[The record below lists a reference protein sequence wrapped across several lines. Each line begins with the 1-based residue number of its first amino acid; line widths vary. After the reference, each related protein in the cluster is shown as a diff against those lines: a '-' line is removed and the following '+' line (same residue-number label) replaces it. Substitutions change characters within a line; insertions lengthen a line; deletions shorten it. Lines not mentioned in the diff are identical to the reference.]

1 VAADQWPVTALF
13 FDDFGRYVVTYWAKR
28 GFHFNECWL
37 TTDHWALSTFHLMV
51 DKGISINIS
60 KKLGEMLVSSGLITL
75 AQLGEVL
82 DLQKTSGGKLG
93 HLLIHKGYIDEKK
106 LLAFLSRQ
114 FGIEFVDLATAKI
127 LPEVIKIIPE
137 NIARRYNLIA
147 VEKKENRL
155 KVAMEDPLNIVVLDD
170 LKMMTGY
177 DIKPVFGSETDIVAA
192 ISKYYGVKSSKEA
205 LDDILRKTSS
215 GVSEVSLVETD
226 SGAGGGDD
234 LLSLEAKGEAA
245 PIVQMVNLI
254 ISSAIKAHASD
265 IHIEPGYKDTRV
277 RFRIDGVLHNQPSP
291 PKKFHNAII
300 SRLKIM
306 STLDISERRLPQDG
320 RAKLK
325 IDEREIDLRISILPC
340 GPGEKVVMRIL
351 DSSGLKLK
359 LADLGFEPENLAIF
373 SKCLKAPHGINLVTG
388 PTGSGK
394 STTLYSALASM
405 NEPDVNIVTI
415 EDPIEYNLEGI
426 NQVMVNA
433 DVGLTFASGLRSFL
447 RQDPDII
454 MVGEIRDFETMS
466 IAINAAMTGH
476 LVFSTLHTNDAPGAI
491 TRIGMMGVEPF
502 LTSSTLLMVVA
513 QRLVRSICP
522 NCKETYEVKPEM
534 MLSLGISKA
543 FLDNNAK
550 NDKITLSRGRGCDMC
565 VRTGYKGRVGIHEI
579 LEVNDVIR
587 GLIIEKSHVAKIKD
601 AARKNGMITL
611 RESAV
616 RKLFAGFTTVE
627 EVIRVTGSDVD

>member
-1 VAADQWPVTALF
+1 
-13 FDDFGRYVVTYWAKR
+13 
-28 GFHFNECWL
+28 
-37 TTDHWALSTFHLMV
+37 
-51 DKGISINIS
+51 
-60 KKLGEMLVSSGLITL
+60 MLVSSGLIT
-75 AQLGEVL
+75 AVQLDEVL
-82 DLQKTSGGKLG
+82 TMQRSSGGKLG
-93 HLLIHKGYIDEKK
+93 QLLIHKKYIDERK
-106 LLAFLSRQ
+106 LLEFLSKQ
-114 FGIEFVDLATAKI
+114 FGIEFVDLREREIKEDI
-127 LPEVIKIIPE
+127 LKIIPE
-137 NIARRYNLIA
+137 NIARRYGLIA
-147 VEKKENRL
+147 VEKEGNKL

-177 DIKPVFGSETDIVAA
+177 DIKPVFGSESDISAA
-192 ISKYYGVKSSKEA
+192 IDKNYGSKTSKEA
-205 LDDILRKTSS
+205 LDEILRKTN
-215 GVSEVSLVETD
+215 GGTTEVSLITED
-226 SGAGGGDD
+226 DRKGGGDD
-234 LLSLEAKGEAA
+234 IISMDEQGEAA

-265 IHIEPGYKDTRV
+265 IHIEPSYKETKV
-277 RFRIDGVLHNQPSP
+277 RFRIDGVLHAQPSP
-291 PKKFHNAII
+291 PKKFHNAIV

-320 RAKLK
+320 RTKLK
-325 IDEREIDLRISILPC
+325 IDDHEIDLRVSILPC

-351 DSSGLKLK
+351 DSSGLKLR
-359 LADLGFEPENLAIF
+359 LEDLGMEPENLAIF
-373 SKCLKAPHGINLVTG
+373 SKCLKAPHGINLITG

-394 STTLYSALASM
+394 STTLYSALATL
-405 NEPDVNIVTI
+405 NAPDVNIVTI

-454 MVGEIRDFETMS
+454 MVGEIRDFETMAT
-466 IAINAAMTGH
+466 AINAAMTGH

-513 QRLVRSICP
+513 QRLVRGICK
-522 NCKETYEVKPEM
+522 NCKETYEVKPE
-534 MLSLGISKA
+534 LLVSLGVNKA
-543 FLDNNAK
+543 ILDNNIK
-550 NDKITLSRGRGCDMC
+550 NGKIILSRGRGCEVC
-565 VRTGYKGRVGIHEI
+565 AKTGYKGRMGIHEI

-587 GLIIEKSHVAKIKD
+587 GLIIEKVHVSKIKE

-611 RESAV
+611 RESAL
-616 RKLFAGFTTVE
+616 RKLFTGMTTVE

>member
-1 VAADQWPVTALF
+1 MA
-13 FDDFGRYVVTYWAKR
+13 
-28 GFHFNECWL
+28 E
-37 TTDHWALSTFHLMV
+37 
-51 DKGISINIS
+51 KGIFINIS
-60 KKLGEMLVSSGLITL
+60 KKLGEMLVSSGLITAVQL
-75 AQLGEVL
+75 AEAL
-82 DLQKTSGGKLG
+82 DLQKAGGGKLG
-93 HLLIHKGYIDEKK
+93 HLLVHKGYIEEKQ
-106 LLAFLSRQ
+106 LLSFLSKQ
-114 FGIEFVDLATAKI
+114 FGIEFVDMAAMEIPDSAL
-127 LPEVIKIIPE
+127 KIIPE
-137 NIARRYNLIA
+137 NIARRYSLIA
-147 VEKKENRL
+147 IGKKENTL
-155 KVAMEDPLNIVVLDD
+155 KVAMEDPLNIVILDD

-177 DIKPVFGSETDIVAA
+177 DIKPVFGSETDIASA
-192 ISKYYGVKSSKEA
+192 INKYYGTKSSKEA
-205 LDDILRKTSS
+205 LDDILRKTTG
-215 GVSEVSLVETD
+215 GVTDISLVNTD
-226 SGAGGGDD
+226 EGVGTADD
-234 LLSLEAKGEAA
+234 FLSLEAKGEAA

-254 ISSAIKAHASD
+254 ISSAIRAHASD

-320 RAKLK
+320 RSKLK
-325 IDEREIDLRISILPC
+325 IDDREIDLRVSILPC

-359 LADLGFEPENLAIF
+359 LEDLGFEPENLAIF

-394 STTLYSALASM
+394 STTLYSALATM

-426 NQVMVNA
+426 NQVMVNT

-454 MVGEIRDFETMS
+454 MVGEIRDFETMAT
-466 IAINAAMTGH
+466 AINAAMTGH

-513 QRLVRSICP
+513 QRLVRSICK
-522 NCKETYEVKPEM
+522 NCQETYEIKPEM
-534 MLSLGISKA
+534 MISLGVSKA

-550 NDKITLSRGRGCDMC
+550 NGKIILSRGKGCDIC
-565 VRTGYKGRVGIHEI
+565 ARTGYKGRVGIHEI

-587 GLIIEKSHVAKIKD
+587 GLIIEKAHVAKIKD

-611 RESAV
+611 RESAI
-616 RKLFAGFTTVE
+616 RKLFAGLTTVE
-627 EVIRVTGSDVD
+627 EVLRVTSSDVD